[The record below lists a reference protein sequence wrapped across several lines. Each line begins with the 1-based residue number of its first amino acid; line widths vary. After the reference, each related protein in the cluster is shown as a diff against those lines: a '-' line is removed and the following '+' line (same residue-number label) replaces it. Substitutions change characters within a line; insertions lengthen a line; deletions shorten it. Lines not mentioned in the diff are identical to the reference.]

1 MTATIARP
9 RPGRQEDERDGF
21 GRMLRAEWTKFRT
34 VRGWVIAVVIAAVL
48 MDLVGLFAGGQ
59 SNISCNNGRGQVL
72 HGAACIPPVPLGPG
86 GEPVTDS
93 FYFVRQPLTGNG
105 SIAVRVASLT
115 GRYGGGFGPAN
126 PASGSSRPDAVAG
139 SQIGVQPW
147 SKAGIIIKQGTR
159 QGSPYAAMM
168 VTGGHGVRMQY
179 NFTGDIAGLPGAVSA
194 RSPRWLRLTRSGD
207 TITGYDSADGTHWD
221 EVGAATLA
229 GLPATAQIGLFAT
242 SPAYIKLSQFFGGTT
257 GQIGPSLATG
267 VFDHVALSGGRRVT
281 GEWSGKGKWAGG
293 GTWSGDNV
301 GNQGAFGP
309 LTGQVETFRQ
319 AGGRFTVTGSG
330 DIAPQVPGGGGGPGS
345 TIEDHLMGAFAAL
358 IVMVVVGA
366 MFMTAEY
373 RRGLIRA
380 TLAATPRRSLVL
392 VAKAIVIAAVTFA
405 AGLAAAVIAV
415 VVGVRL
421 SRDQGTYVFPV
432 SWLTW
437 VQVVAGTAALLAVA
451 AVLGLALGTMLRRSA
466 AAVAAAIVLT
476 VVPFL
481 LGVAQLLPV
490 GAAEWVLRVTP
501 AAAFAIQQSVPA
513 YPQVVA
519 SYTPPVYFPLSPWA
533 GFGVLCGYTALAL
546 GLAAFVLRRRDA

>member
-9 RPGRQEDERDGF
+9 RPGRREDERDGF
-21 GRMLRAEWTKFRT
+21 GRLLRAEWTKFRT
-34 VRGWVIAVVIAAVL
+34 VRGWITAVVIAAVL

-59 SNISCNNGRGQVL
+59 SNISCNNGRGQVV

-93 FYFVRQPLTGNG
+93 FYFVRQPLTGTG
-105 SIAVRVASLT
+105 SITVRVTSLT
-115 GRYGGGFGPAN
+115 GRYGGGYGPAN
-126 PASGSSRPDAVAG
+126 PASGPGQPDAVAG
-139 SQIGVQPW
+139 RQIGAQPW

-159 QGSPYAAMM
+159 PGSAYAAMM

-179 NFTGDIAGLPGAVSA
+179 DFTHDIAGLPGAVSA
-194 RSPRWLRLTRSGD
+194 RAPRWLRLARSGD

-221 EVGAATLA
+221 EVGAVTLA
-229 GLPATAQIGLFAT
+229 GLPATVQVGMLAT
-242 SPAYIKLSQFFGGTT
+242 SPAYQELSQFFGGTT

-267 VFDHVALSGGRRVT
+267 TFDHVSLHGQRVKGD
-281 GEWSGKGKWAGG
+281 GEVGA
-293 GTWSGDNV
+293 TWSGDNV

-309 LTGQVETFRQ
+309 QTGQVETFRQ
-319 AGGRFTVTGSG
+319 ARGRFTVTGSG
-330 DIAPQVPGGGGGPGS
+330 DIAPQVPGGGGGGPDS